1 MVLDDVVLSI
11 DLGHARRLLTLLRDE
26 FKDHQL
32 LIFTHNGLF
41 ARWCLGLIPGV
52 KKVELLGWTL
62 ETGPRISDYASSID
76 RLKQHIETSPPKE
89 IAMNMMWLMDEWL
102 AECRFAFALS
112 VPAKLGEEYT
122 LTDIWEPFAKVLR
135 DLVKHFGDVL
145 LNVSKYLDALRDVPR
160 IRNMLA
166 AHENEFAQEFP
177 RNDYLRDRQQR
188 NCTGRGSLLHRMSLI
203 CVCISKS
210 AAATVVDL
218 PMWASALR
226 QTSEGTKAAMTT
238 PLLIITINPPARRG
252 RPPSRHPFPQNPSGP
267 LPHQQANER
276 SQRTHRTGR
285 P

>member
-122 LTDIWEPFAKVLR
+122 LTDIREPFAKVLR

-145 LNVSKYLDALRDVPR
+145 LNVSKYLDALRMYPKFGTCLLPTKTSLLRSFQETTISEIASNAIALVEAVYC
-160 IRNMLA
+160 IEC
-166 AHENEFAQEFP
+166 HSFASAFP
-177 RNDYLRDRQQR
+177 NRQQPQLLTCR
-188 NCTGRGSLLHRMSLI
+188 CGRVRY
-203 CVCISKS
+203 VKP
-210 AAATVVDL
+210 A
-218 PMWASALR
+218 
-226 QTSEGTKAAMTT
+226 KA
-238 PLLIITINPPARRG
+238 PKPP
-252 RPPSRHPFPQNPSGP
+252 
-267 LPHQQANER
+267 
-276 SQRTHRTGR
+276 
-285 P
+285 